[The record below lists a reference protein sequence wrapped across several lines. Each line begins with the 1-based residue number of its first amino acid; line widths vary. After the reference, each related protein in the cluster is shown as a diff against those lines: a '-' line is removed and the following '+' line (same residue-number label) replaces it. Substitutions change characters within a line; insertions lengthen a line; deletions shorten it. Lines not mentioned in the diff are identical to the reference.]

1 MSMPNKK
8 HETGGVPER
17 LRQITV
23 ETLPVEVPY
32 VPDVDPYTELPEVIY
47 IDKTQADGMGRLAV
61 DGRQPVKLLDM
72 DKLPAKGT
80 VILMNVWVQ
89 ADEGGLRQG
98 IVADCRRYDGMFD
111 VVDGLKEIDFT
122 DQEEAWDTLEM
133 QQHQVVIS
141 AVVDNDSK
149 GETGVWGDP
158 AFYDAALHMAK
169 LVNKESKKHATAE
182 ADTKKQNKKSHKKS
196 KKSKG

>member
-1 MSMPNKK
+1 MPNKK
-8 HETGGVPER
+8 YETDGVPER

-32 VPDVDPYTELPEVIY
+32 VPDLDPYTELQEVLY

-61 DGRQPVKLLDM
+61 DGRQSMKPLDM
-72 DKLPAKGT
+72 DKLPDKGT
-80 VILMNVWVQ
+80 VVLMSIWVQ
-89 ADEGGLRQG
+89 SDEGGLRPG
-98 IVADCRRYDGMFD
+98 VVADCRQYDGQFD
-111 VVDGLKEIDFT
+111 LVDGTQEINFT
-122 DQEEAWDTLEM
+122 DQEEAWDMLEV

-141 AVVDNDSK
+141 AVVDHDSNGK
-149 GETGVWGDP
+149 TKVWGDP

-182 ADTKKQNKKSHKKS
+182 AGAKKQNKKSHKKS

>member
-1 MSMPNKK
+1 MPNKK

-32 VPDVDPYTELPEVIY
+32 IPDIDPYTELPEVIY

-80 VILMNVWVQ
+80 VVLMSVWVQ
-89 ADEGGLRQG
+89 ADEGGAAPG
-98 IVADCRRYDGMFD
+98 GCG
-111 VVDGLKEIDFT
+111 GLSTI
-122 DQEEAWDTLEM
+122 
-133 QQHQVVIS
+133 
-141 AVVDNDSK
+141 
-149 GETGVWGDP
+149 
-158 AFYDAALHMAK
+158 
-169 LVNKESKKHATAE
+169 
-182 ADTKKQNKKSHKKS
+182 
-196 KKSKG
+196 

>member
-1 MSMPNKK
+1 MPNKK

-32 VPDVDPYTELPEVIY
+32 IPDIDPYTELPEVIY

-98 IVADCRRYDGMFD
+98 IVAGCRRYDGTFD

-149 GETGVWGDP
+149 GETRVWGDP

>member
-1 MSMPNKK
+1 MF
-8 HETGGVPER
+8 
-17 LRQITV
+17 L
-23 ETLPVEVPY
+23 TLIHIQNY
-32 VPDVDPYTELPEVIY
+32 RKY

>member
-1 MSMPNKK
+1 MPNKK

>member
-1 MSMPNKK
+1 MPNKK

-32 VPDVDPYTELPEVIY
+32 IPDIDPYTELPEVIY

-98 IVADCRRYDGMFD
+98 VVADCRQYDGQFD
-111 VVDGLKEIDFT
+111 LVDGAQEIDFI
-122 DQEEAWDTLEM
+122 DQEEAWDILEVR
-133 QQHQVVIS
+133 QHQVVIS
-141 AVVDNDSK
+141 AVVDNDSNGK
-149 GETGVWGDP
+149 TKVWGDP
-158 AFYDAALHMAK
+158 AFYDAAIHMAK
-169 LVNKESKKHATAE
+169 LINKEAKKHTTAKTGAE
-182 ADTKKQNKKSHKKS
+182 EKSKKSHKKS
-196 KKSKG
+196 KKPKR

>member
-1 MSMPNKK
+1 MPNKK

-32 VPDVDPYTELPEVIY
+32 IPDIDPYTELPEVIY

-98 IVADCRRYDGMFD
+98 IVADCRRYDGTFD

-149 GETGVWGDP
+149 GETSVWGDP
-158 AFYDAALHMAK
+158 VFYDAALHMVK

-182 ADTKKQNKKSHKKS
+182 ADTKNHIKNRKNLRGRQLFR
-196 KKSKG
+196 

>member
-1 MSMPNKK
+1 MPNKK
-8 HETGGVPER
+8 HETDGVPER

-32 VPDVDPYTELPEVIY
+32 IPDMSLYAELPEVIY
-47 IDKTQADGMGRLAV
+47 IDKTQAGGMGRLAV
-61 DGRQPVKLLDM
+61 DGRQSMKPLDM
-72 DKLPAKGT
+72 DKLPDKGT

-98 IVADCRRYDGMFD
+98 IVADCRRYDGTFD

-122 DQEEAWDTLEM
+122 DQEKAWNMFET

-141 AVVDNDSK
+141 AVVDHDSNGK
-149 GETGVWGDP
+149 TKVWGDP
-158 AFYDAALHMAK
+158 AFYDAAL
-169 LVNKESKKHATAE
+169 
-182 ADTKKQNKKSHKKS
+182 DRKSTRLNSSHW
-196 KKSKG
+196 